1 MYKYIKRVLDIIISI
16 IVIIVFFI
24 PMVILA
30 IAIKIDSKGPVF
42 FKQKRTGKYGK
53 EFYLYKFRSMTSDND
68 ILDFKCENKLTRV
81 GKFIRKTSLDELSQV
96 INILKGDMSWIG
108 PRPWI
113 VEYYENFTEE
123 QKRRVEVTPGLTGLA
138 QCNGRNNIS
147 IFEKIN
153 YDIEYVDN
161 MSFALDVKIIFM
173 TIKSIFLGNGTE
185 ISKMGIKEEIDA
197 LHKNY
202 LNTYAVKID
211 NQEIEEETEILPVSA
226 QVL

>member
-16 IVIIVFFI
+16 IVIIVFFV

-68 ILDFKCENKLTRV
+68 ILDFACENKLTKV

-123 QKRRVEVTPGLTGLA
+123 QKRRVEVTSGLTGLA

-161 MSFALDVKIIFM
+161 ISFALDVKIICM

-185 ISKMGIKEEIDA
+185 ISKMGIKEELEA
-197 LHKNY
+197 LHNNY
-202 LNTYAVKID
+202 LNTYEVKID
-211 NQEIEEETEILPVSA
+211 NQEIEEETEIPVNA